1 VNPSA
6 AQQEGSNANKALDGC
21 ISARVLLFDLDGTLA
36 DTAPDL
42 AFALNRVLNS
52 FAFPTVA
59 VENTRNWIGNGM
71 RRLLE
76 QALADDVGRKV
87 DPNLIDRGV
96 ALFESFYVEAL
107 WRKSVCY
114 PGVIDGL
121 VELKRR
127 GYKMGCVTNKPRS
140 CTGKLLEYSGLA
152 DFFEVVVSGDDL
164 VETKP
169 APAPLLY
176 AADQLRVDPKD
187 CVMIGD
193 SRNDIDAARAAGM
206 AVLAVTWGY
215 HQDLELSAMGA
226 TQLVSEF
233 NQIFHLVTPTIPL

>member
-1 VNPSA
+1 MNRLA
-6 AQQEGSNANKALDGC
+6 AQEQGSSANKALDGC
-21 ISARVLLFDLDGTLA
+21 LSASALLFDLDGTLA

-42 AFALNRVLNS
+42 TLALNRVLNS
-52 FAFPTVA
+52 LGLPA
-59 VENTRNWIGNGM
+59 VTMENTRNWIGNGM

-76 QALADDVGRKV
+76 RAFAGGSKEIADPELV
-87 DPNLIDRGV
+87 DRGV
-96 ALFESFYVEAL
+96 ALFELFYAEAL
-107 WRKSVCY
+107 WRNSVCY
-114 PGVIDGL
+114 PGVVDGL
-121 VELKRR
+121 AELKRM

-140 CTGKLLEYSGLA
+140 CTGRLLEYSGLG
-152 DFFEVVVSGDDL
+152 DFFKVVVAGDDL

-176 AADQLRVDPKD
+176 AADQLKVGPKD

-215 HQDLELSAMGA
+215 HQGLELSAMGA
-226 TQLVSEF
+226 TQLVSQF
-233 NQIFHLVTPTIPL
+233 NQIFHLVTPPISL